1 MTAQRP
7 LSPFEA
13 AYFTDGAKFGSV
25 VTGGM
30 PLYIGTTVTGRV
42 DERILQLVLDELAAA
57 HPLLRSRVVHDAEEA
72 KLFVVDDGFRP
83 RLEVGAGGE
92 REYFRLV
99 NEERTWSDGLF
110 SARLLRE
117 GDREQIVL
125 VIHHGIADG
134 RSAFALLD
142 QLWRRYCAHLTGSP
156 SPRPATE
163 RDLPAAADVR
173 MADVVDRAAVAEWS
187 EDIAAQVAMA
197 GPDAVPAALPHD
209 GVGAG
214 DPLDRFAMVRIEL
227 DPDDTRALVNSARA
241 HCISVN
247 SLFSGAAMV
256 ALRALFDADGP
267 LLLNLGHAA
276 DLRSQLVP
284 PLPAATVVNWASGI
298 GTVLPVDDG
307 ANPCELGRSVEA
319 GVQASLGR
327 REHALVML
335 AAQTIGDDPVMAALL
350 SARPTLTLS
359 NIGRLPAHS
368 LPAGL
373 TFVRD
378 DIFAM
383 APTLPPKLTVF
394 TVGDRMTVQVEF
406 DTALY
411 SRARQARLRT
421 ALAQVLQSI
430 SVESGALRG

>member
-7 LSPFEA
+7 LSHFEA
-13 AYFTDGAKFGSV
+13 AYFTAGATFGSV

-42 DERILQLVLDELAAA
+42 DERILRLVLDELAAA
-57 HPLLRSRVVHDAEEA
+57 HPLLRSRVVHDAGGA
-72 KLFVVDDGFRP
+72 KQFVVDDGFHP
-83 RLEVGAGGE
+83 QLEVCAGGE

-99 NEERTWSDGLF
+99 NEERTWSEGLF

-117 GDREQIVL
+117 DDREQIVL
-125 VIHHGIADG
+125 VIHHGISDG
-134 RSAFALLD
+134 RSVFALLD
-142 QLWRRYCAHLTGSP
+142 QLWRRYTAHLTGSS
-156 SPRPATE
+156 SPGPAPE
-163 RDLPAAADVR
+163 RDLPPAADVR
-173 MADVVDRAAVAEWS
+173 MAGIVDRAAVAEWS
-187 EDIAAQVAMA
+187 ATVAAQVAMA
-197 GPDAVPAALPHD
+197 GPDSAPAAVPHD
-209 GVGAG
+209 RVGAI

-227 DPDDTRALVNSARA
+227 DPDETAAFVNSARA
-241 HCISVN
+241 HRISVN

-256 ALRALFDADGP
+256 ALRAVLDGEGP
-267 LLLNLGHAA
+267 LLLSLGHAA

-284 PLPAATVVNWASGI
+284 PLPVGTVANWASGI
-298 GTVLPVDDG
+298 GTVMPVDAG
-307 ANPCELGRSVEA
+307 ADPYELGRTVGA
-319 GVQASLGR
+319 GVRASLDR

-335 AAQTIGDDPVMAALL
+335 AAQTIGDDSVMAALL
-350 SARPTLTLS
+350 SARPSLTVS

-383 APTLPPKLTVF
+383 APTIPPKLTVF

-411 SRARQARLRT
+411 STVRQARLRT

-430 SVESGALRG
+430 GVESGALRG